1 MHRALF
7 ASTRRAVETIIAAD
21 EAASK
26 ILEKQFHTEF
36 ESTLAAVNRTPRDSS
51 GVWYYMDYDH
61 YLDQNSLRIH
71 NKYQNG
77 YVDTEYWKM
86 TGPYVFEVKR
96 NVLPSVALNAFLS
109 GFTVT
114 DCGSVIVACQYAALL
129 KVLGEDKFNLLF
141 SAAETPLK
149 ITRFIF
155 DLTNPVSYFFSR
167 SNNTPVRGDM
177 CYMEGVKYYHVKHPR
192 GHARG
197 WSLFCSGENELSQ
210 QSYFG
215 FGPNDF
221 KQPLTEETLQSIFR
235 YYYNLPRDRFNLA
248 WLATQNNPEE
258 FDLKS
263 QNQPAEISVEEAKA
277 VIPGYE
283 SNSTISADFSKI
295 IRYVTTAI
303 TAKGFRKDYDDF
315 LISNGELPTSSK
327 PSYSRIELPG
337 LYRPIRQVTI
347 ESEEAESE
355 VRCGIPLL
363 CRPN

>member
-1 MHRALF
+1 MRKAYF
-7 ASTRRAVETIIAAD
+7 ATASRTVETDIATD
-21 EAASK
+21 EVALK
-26 ILEKQFHTEF
+26 QLVDQFHIEL
-36 ESTLAAVNRTPRDSS
+36 ESALAVVNRTPRDLS
-51 GVWYYMDYDH
+51 GVWYFMDYDQ
-61 YLDQNSLRIH
+61 YLELNSLHIH

-77 YVDTEYWKM
+77 YADTDYWKM

-96 NVLPSVALNAFLS
+96 NVLLSVALKAFLN

-129 KVLGEDKFNLLF
+129 KVLGEDKFNILF

-177 CYMEGVKYYHVKHPR
+177 CYMEGVKYYHAKHPR

-197 WSLFCSGENELSQ
+197 WSLFCSGENEQEQLL
-210 QSYFG
+210 YLG

-221 KQPLTEETLQSIFR
+221 NQPHNEATLQSIFR
-235 YYYNLPRDRFNLA
+235 HYYNLPRDRFNLA
-248 WLATQNNPEE
+248 WLVKHNYPEE
-258 FDLKS
+258 HDLHS
-263 QNQPAEISVEEAKA
+263 QNIPAEISVEEGKA

-295 IRYVTTAI
+295 SRYINTAI
-303 TAKGFRKDYDDF
+303 TAKKFRKDYDDF
-315 LISNGELPTSSK
+315 LISHGKLPTSSK
-327 PSYSRIELPG
+327 PVYSHIELPT

-347 ESEEAESE
+347 EREADAV
-355 VRCGIPLL
+355 VRFGIPLL
-363 CRPN
+363 CRPD